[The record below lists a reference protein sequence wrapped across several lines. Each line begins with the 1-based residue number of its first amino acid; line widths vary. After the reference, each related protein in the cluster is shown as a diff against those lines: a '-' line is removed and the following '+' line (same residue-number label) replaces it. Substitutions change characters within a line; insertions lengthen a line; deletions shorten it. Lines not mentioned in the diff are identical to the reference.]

1 MGFYFVVH
9 TLLGLVAGNAGN
21 IQMKARD
28 NVGAFPLW
36 VHGSWGTVGASI
48 MIFSALAAP
57 VTTIFQWGI
66 GWALV
71 TLGEVILGAFIVGF
85 FPMGLRFLLA
95 AIGPV
100 ISVVIM
106 SALWGFLV
114 YMRTLFIIPLLD
126 FFNENKLSGTNLQNF
141 LRGTLLCNSSK
152 GVKLLTQ
159 YSTFYYS

>member
-36 VHGSWGTVGASI
+36 VHGPWGSIGASI
-48 MIFSALAAP
+48 MIFCALAAP

-71 TLGEVILGAFIVGF
+71 TLGEVILGAFVVGF
-85 FPMGLRFLLA
+85 FPVGLRFLLA

-106 SALWGFLV
+106 ATLWGFW
-114 YMRTLFIIPLLD
+114 YI
-126 FFNENKLSGTNLQNF
+126 
-141 LRGTLLCNSSK
+141 
-152 GVKLLTQ
+152 
-159 YSTFYYS
+159 

>member
-21 IQMKARD
+21 IQMKARN
-28 NVGAFPLW
+28 NVAAFPLW
-36 VHGSWGTVGASI
+36 VQGPWGSIGASI
-48 MIFSALAAP
+48 MIFAALAAP

-71 TLGEVILGAFIVGF
+71 TLGEVLLGAFVVGF

-100 ISVVIM
+100 ISVVIIG
-106 SALWGFLV
+106 ALWGFW
-114 YMRTLFIIPLLD
+114 YI
-126 FFNENKLSGTNLQNF
+126 
-141 LRGTLLCNSSK
+141 
-152 GVKLLTQ
+152 
-159 YSTFYYS
+159 

>member
-9 TLLGLVAGNAGN
+9 TLLGLLAGNAGN

-36 VHGSWGTVGASI
+36 VHGPWGTVGASV

-57 VTTIFQWGI
+57 VTTILQWGI

-71 TLGEVILGAFIVGF
+71 TLGAVILGAFIVGF
-85 FPMGLRFLLA
+85 FPMGMRLLLA
-95 AIGPV
+95 VIGPI

-106 SALWGFLV
+106 GALWGFW
-114 YMRTLFIIPLLD
+114 YI
-126 FFNENKLSGTNLQNF
+126 
-141 LRGTLLCNSSK
+141 
-152 GVKLLTQ
+152 
-159 YSTFYYS
+159 